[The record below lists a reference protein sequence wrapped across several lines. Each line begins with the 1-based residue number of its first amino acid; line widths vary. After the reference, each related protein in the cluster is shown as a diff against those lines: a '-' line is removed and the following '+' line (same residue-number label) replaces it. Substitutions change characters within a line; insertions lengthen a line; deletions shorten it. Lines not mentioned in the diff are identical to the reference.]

1 MKQVFASLALLAPVF
16 LLPVIPVSAQV
27 DTCEPKK
34 IVVLGDS
41 LVAGYGLA
49 PGEAFPEKLQEML
62 VENGYSVEIVNAGVS
77 GDTSTAGLAR
87 LDWSVGDDADA
98 VIVELGAND
107 ALRGISPQL
116 TGDNLEAIVSRLKGR
131 DIEVV
136 LAGMLAPPN
145 MGAAYADK
153 FNPIYPDLA
162 GEYDLLL
169 YPFFLD
175 GVAAN
180 EALNQDDGMHPTA
193 DGVKLIVERFFP
205 LAEAMMKSL
214 CTQPS

>member
-1 MKQVFASLALLAPVF
+1 
-16 LLPVIPVSAQV
+16 
-27 DTCEPKK
+27 
-34 IVVLGDS
+34 
-41 LVAGYGLA
+41 
-49 PGEAFPEKLQEML
+49 
-62 VENGYSVEIVNAGVS
+62 
-77 GDTSTAGLAR
+77 
-87 LDWSVGDDADA
+87 
-98 VIVELGAND
+98 
-107 ALRGISPQL
+107 
-116 TGDNLEAIVSRLKGR
+116 
-131 DIEVV
+131 
-136 LAGMLAPPN
+136 